1 MKTIVHEIPYSP
13 ASNLDEEIFTASSV
27 FFDIETTGFSPAHTS
42 LYLIGCAYHIEQ
54 MLYIKQFFAETPEE
68 EKEVLEQFLLL
79 SDGFDT
85 IITFK
90 MCIRDRPIAI
100 NNNVCICHIPP
111 IHFFPLHLQLS
122 SLFRCRLQTCCIR
135 HSLH

>member
-1 MKTIVHEIPYSP
+1 MTKITAPPIP
-13 ASNLDEEIFTASSV
+13 AAVSV
-27 FFDIETTGFSPAHTS
+27 FFDTPKKGQIPRNWLNTTLFT
-42 LYLIGCAYHIEQ
+42 
-54 MLYIKQFFAETPEE
+54 MAE
-68 EKEVLEQFLLL
+68 
-79 SDGFDT
+79 
-85 IITFK
+85 
-90 MCIRDRPIAI
+90 PIAI